1 MEIEVAVPEKLRLE
15 NIDGIK
21 VASFIEESLEKADR
35 IKLLEEEFAEL
46 ARDQE
51 NVCLILDFAN
61 VSYISSAVL
70 GKLVMLRNWII
81 AGNGKLKLTSL
92 KRDILDI
99 FKITRLDR
107 FFQIYPDKRAALDVM
122 QSDMI
127 TSD

>member
-1 MEIEVAVPEKLRLE
+1 MPEKLRLE
-15 NIDGIK
+15 EVDNIKI
-21 VASFIEESLEKADR
+21 ATFIEESLEKADR
-35 IKLLEEEFAEL
+35 IKLLEDEFAQL
-46 ARDQE
+46 AKDKE

-81 AGNGKLKLTSL
+81 VGNGKLKLAAL
-92 KRDILDI
+92 RRDILDI

-107 FFQIYPDKRAALDVM
+107 FFQIYPDKRSALDVM

-127 TSD
+127 ITE